1 MTEIAK
7 EYATALFTLSL
18 EEGGVEEYRKSL
30 ELIDEV
36 FSENPEYKEFLSS
49 PSISLGERLSALSSV
64 FEGKVHENLLSF
76 LKLLCEKGRISFLE
90 DAIKEYKLLY
100 DASLHISTAKIISA
114 VSLTNK
120 EKEKL
125 LTKLESMSGGP
136 VNAEYEIDETIIGG
150 IIIELDGKVL
160 DGSLKH
166 RLNEIKGV
174 MSE

>member
-150 IIIELDGKVL
+150 IIIELDEKVL